1 MNLNIIT
8 IDSIVSQNPGNIA
21 SDMDG
26 EKVML
31 SIATGNYYNIGK
43 VGGTI
48 WDLMAQPIELKRM
61 IRILTGQYAVD
72 QDQCYSDVVPFLEK
86 LNRDGLITVR

>member
-1 MNLNIIT
+1 MSIT
-8 IDSIVSQNPGNIA
+8 MITMDSIVSQNQGNIA

-48 WDLMAQPIELKRM
+48 WDLMAQPIKVKQM
-61 IRILTGQYAVD
+61 IRILTGQYSVD
-72 QDQCYSDVVPFLEK
+72 QDQCFSDIVPFLGR
-86 LNRDGLITVR
+86 LSRDGLITIR

>member
-1 MNLNIIT
+1 MN
-8 IDSIVSQNPGNIA
+8 SVVRQNHGTFA

-48 WDLMAQPIELKRM
+48 WDLMAQPIELKQM

-86 LNRDGLITVR
+86 LYRDGLITVR